1 MSIERAV
8 LVAKY
13 VLAIVFKLRNAAA
26 YIVKRSMSCR
36 FSRSRQIRVPSV
48 YKLLDRSDI
57 DAAVVEKVVQFGHV
71 APKATPVLADGVA
84 AQWRYTLDAALAQ
97 EIDRYRLG
105 P

>member
-26 YIVKRSMSCR
+26 YIVKCPMSCR
-36 FSRSRQIRVPSV
+36 LGRSRQIRIPSV

-71 APKATPVLADGVA
+71 APEETPVLTNRITT
-84 AQWRYTLDAALAQ
+84 QW
-97 EIDRYRLG
+97 
-105 P
+105 